1 VGTLELSK
9 IKHDYIQLNERD
21 LRKLREEVNACKM
34 VQNNKVN
41 TLNQQNEQDSH
52 IEQILT
58 LQKFTKFSGSTDE
71 DFSIRFDDFI
81 EIIKISNLTEREKIN
96 KFKTFLSGEARYN
109 LEEFNHDVIGTLE
122 EAGNQ
127 MKNVFDYANDTQDLL
142 VKLNEVKKTTIEP
155 IRVFAYRVNRMVKK
169 AFPDAGEIS

>member
-1 VGTLELSK
+1 MGTLELSK
-9 IKHDYIQLNERD
+9 IKHDYIQLIERD

-58 LQKFTKFSGSTDE
+58 LQKFTKFSGSADE

-81 EIIKISNLTEREKIN
+81 EIIKKDILFSKEYFY
-96 KFKTFLSGEARYN
+96 KF
-109 LEEFNHDVIGTLE
+109 FNV
-122 EAGNQ
+122 
-127 MKNVFDYANDTQDLL
+127 
-142 VKLNEVKKTTIEP
+142 
-155 IRVFAYRVNRMVKK
+155 
-169 AFPDAGEIS
+169 